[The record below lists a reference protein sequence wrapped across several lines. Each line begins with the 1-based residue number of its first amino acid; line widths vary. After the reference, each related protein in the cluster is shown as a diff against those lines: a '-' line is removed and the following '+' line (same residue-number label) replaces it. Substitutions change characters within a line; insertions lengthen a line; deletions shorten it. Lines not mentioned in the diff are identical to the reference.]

1 MRSRIHILVV
11 EDDMAQRLLLTAW
24 LKREGYRVDGVD
36 NGLDARSFLHT
47 HWVDLIILDWDI
59 PGMAGDQLLNL
70 LRRRAR
76 IQIPVLF
83 QTVHCDDADCVHILD
98 LGADDF
104 LVKPFSRDVLLA
116 RVRALLRRGQGA
128 DAPSR
133 KSMPIGACALDA
145 VAQAVV
151 GPGPGSGVTVKLGN
165 KEFAILWQLASQS
178 GMPVSRQQLLAA
190 VWGMENGTATRLVD
204 MYVSRL
210 RASLRALPD
219 PGWEIQSVYGQGY
232 RLNVDGACAPLAESI
247 LEEPKS

>member
-11 EDDMAQRLLLTAW
+11 EDDMAQRLLLTIW
-24 LKREGYRVDGVD
+24 LKQEGYQVEGVD
-36 NGLDARSFLHT
+36 NGLDARSFLHE

-128 DAPSR
+128 DAPGR
-133 KSMPIGACALDA
+133 KPMPIGACTLDA
-145 VAQAVV
+145 AAQAVT
-151 GPGPGSGVTVKLGN
+151 GTGATVKLGN
-165 KEFAILWQLASQS
+165 KEFAILWQLASRS
-178 GMPVSRQQLLAA
+178 GTPVSRQQLLAA
-190 VWGMENGTATRLVD
+190 VWGMENGTETRLVD

-210 RASLRALPD
+210 RASLRALAD

-232 RLNVDGACAPLAESI
+232 RLNVDGACAPLAEPI